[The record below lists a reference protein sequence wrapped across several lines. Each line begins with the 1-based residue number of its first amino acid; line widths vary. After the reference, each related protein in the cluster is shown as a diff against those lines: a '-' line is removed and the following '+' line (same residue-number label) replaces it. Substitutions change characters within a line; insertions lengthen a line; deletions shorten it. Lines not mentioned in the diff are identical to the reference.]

1 MAKLTTRTLTTTTV
15 TADNKPKGSAL
26 THNELDSNFLNL
38 ETDKLENT
46 TDDFTGTLS
55 IKGSGASAVGQID
68 FYDNDDSN
76 YLTVKA
82 PATISANY
90 TLTLPTTDGDSGQV
104 LTTDGAGV
112 LTWTAKTV
120 DTTNLADDTTPQ
132 LGGDLDVNGQDI
144 VSVSDGDIDIVP
156 NGTGKVKLTANSTMI
171 GKSNTNAFLT
181 TNGTGDLRLTTN
193 DGTNSGEIRINDG
206 TNGSIQITPNGSGTV
221 DITAFRVSS
230 ATFGDMPQ
238 MRRQTTSQTG
248 YSLEISSDSTST
260 DIAAGQPGGCFGFTQ
275 YSDNYSNYGG
285 NAYYIGS
292 INGVVGDEGTLDGSA
307 GENNNAIR
315 LYTYSDQNA
324 FGLNTVGEFR
334 YATAS
339 LMKETLTF
347 DNTSGVITIEA
358 ATTNDDLKLRAKGT
372 GNVLADAPFVLKH
385 YTTTER
391 NALTAVEG
399 AIIYNTTDYK
409 AQVYNGTSWIDL
421 H

>member
-132 LGGDLDVNGQDI
+132 LGGDLDVNGNDI
-144 VSVSDGDIDIVP
+144 VSTSNGDIDIVP
-156 NGTGKVKLTANSTMI
+156 NGIGKVKLTADKTMI
-171 GKSNTNAFLT
+171 GKSNTDAMLT

-193 DGTNSGEIRINDG
+193 DNNSSGEIKIQDG
-206 TNGSIQITPNGSGTV
+206 ANGAIELTPNGTGTVEIQAYRVNSGTF
-221 DITAFRVSS
+221 AH
-230 ATFGDMPQ
+230 MPQ
-238 MRRQTTSQTG
+238 MRRQSTAHTG
-248 YSLEISSDSTST
+248 YALEVSSDSTST
-260 DIAAGQPGGCFGFTQ
+260 DIAAGQPGGCFGFTH

-324 FGLNTVGEFR
+324 FGLNTVAEFR
-334 YATAS
+334 YATS
-339 LMKETLTF
+339 EFMKGALTF
-347 DNTSGVITIEA
+347 DYTSNKVTIEA
-358 ATTNDDLKLRAKGT
+358 PTSNDDIEIKTNGSTGYIILSNLPTSDPTVAGALWNDSGTLKVSAG
-372 GNVLADAPFVLKH
+372 
-385 YTTTER
+385 
-391 NALTAVEG
+391 
-399 AIIYNTTDYK
+399 
-409 AQVYNGTSWIDL
+409 
-421 H
+421 